1 MSRVGK
7 QPIKIDSTIKT
18 EIADG
23 GKFGNQVIKI
33 TGPKGALDLELR
45 KGIKAELNENIITV
59 TRENETK
66 MLKALHGLYRT
77 MLNNMVEGVKNGY
90 TKILEIQ
97 GVGYRARLK
106 GKGLEFDLGLTHQ
119 VNFDAPDGITFV
131 VEDESIIKVSGIDKQ
146 LVGETAAKIRKLRLP
161 EPYKGKGIR
170 YQGEYVR
177 RKQGKT
183 ASK

>member
-18 EIADG
+18 DIADG
-23 GKFGNQVIKI
+23 GKFGNQIIKI

-45 KGIKAELNENIITV
+45 KGIKAELNENVIIV